1 MLKVSKICSLI
12 QKREDITRDIT
23 RVVLND
29 SAMMTNTSYSQQ
41 GTITAE
47 GELIDGFLAA
57 ICNDSN
63 GFDVLDQVAELE
75 EILSLNMMSAKQGKE
90 SFTTLNLERNTWRL
104 VGRLYHDDFMQ
115 AQNMNQNTIDN
126 PLVSEKEIIESAF
139 TTDKVRKK

>member
-1 MLKVSKICSLI
+1 
-12 QKREDITRDIT
+12 
-23 RVVLND
+23 
-29 SAMMTNTSYSQQ
+29 MMTNTSYSQQ
-41 GTITAE
+41 GIITAE

-90 SFTTLNLERNTWRL
+90 SLTALNLERDTWRL

-139 TTDKVRKK
+139 TTDKVRQK